1 MHIYLQDCPIRC
13 SPTGVIPGSH
23 TSGQVPPAD
32 QRDDT
37 ELTWDGRGVTP
48 LKTKAG
54 DVAMFVSDI
63 WHRRLPSVEEDT
75 GRFFLQVHYGRRD
88 IAQRLHT
95 TNNSNQI
102 STTARAR
109 IQSQR
114 EAQLLGLHAPMF
126 YDG

>member
-1 MHIYLQDCPIRC
+1 
-13 SPTGVIPGSH
+13 H
-23 TSGQVPPAD
+23 TSGQVPPAA

-37 ELTWDGRGVTP
+37 ELTWNGRGVTP
-48 LKTKAG
+48 LTTKAG

-63 WHRRLPSVEEDT
+63 WHRRLPSLEDDA

-95 TNNSNQI
+95 TDNSNQI